1 MGVGEGVVV
10 ADEVAGRDGVEGDG
24 VDRSE
29 APEHPASVNEAT
41 RAALPSRAR
50 LAMVARARAQ
60 RQRVDMKKP
69 TQMMPKP
76 MPRFQYWLVVSPS
89 GIGYFELET

>member
-1 MGVGEGVVV
+1 MGAGVVV
-10 ADEVAGRDGVEGDG
+10 ADEVAGRGGVEADG
-24 VDRSE
+24 ADRSG
-29 APEHPASVNEAT
+29 APVHPASVTEVT
-41 RAALPSRAR
+41 RAALPSRVR
-50 LAMVARARAQ
+50 VVMVPRARAQ

-76 MPRFQYWLVVSPS
+76 IPRFQYWLVPSPS